1 MHETEDTLDDQA
13 DENQDWYQNGKTRI
27 INQNVIQN

>member
-27 INQNVIQN
+27 INQYVIQN